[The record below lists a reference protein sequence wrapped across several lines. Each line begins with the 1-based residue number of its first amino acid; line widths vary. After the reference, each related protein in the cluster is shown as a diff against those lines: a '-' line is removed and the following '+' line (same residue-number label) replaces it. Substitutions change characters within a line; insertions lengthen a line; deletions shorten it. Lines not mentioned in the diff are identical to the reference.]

1 MRNEMSGDGN
11 VGRKH
16 SLQKF
21 SFIVKFFHTLEAN
34 AFSYKELQFSSSTR
48 RRMTRMEAVMPNGI
62 SLVVLLHLKYA
73 QASQ

>member
-48 RRMTRMEAVMPNGI
+48 RMTRMEAVVPNGI

-73 QASQ
+73 QASR